1 MGPETEGPETEGP
14 ETEDPETE
22 GPETEGPETGGKRC
36 TRANERLQSGETAEV
51 WSVTLDSQFHEGLP
65 T

>member
-1 MGPETEGPETEGP
+1 MGPETEG
-14 ETEDPETE
+14 PETE